1 MRIRGVFFLQRVDAL
16 DASILPIS
24 TTARMMKS
32 SRDSMFCASCDQC
45 RSRKTRCD
53 GLQPCGACKL
63 KYMRKH
69 KLNNVDGI
77 DPSLF
82 KCVYSPAKRRGP
94 VPGVVSAPF
103 DKFCAVADRDI
114 DRSVSST
121 QSIKARPRR
130 PSKERSQ
137 QGIGGGR
144 VGIGGDGVDK
154 TIASAMTNAVVNGWR
169 KLGDGTSRRGAA
181 GNNNSFPLPSP
192 LDPRAAAMQEHVLS
206 TLGSIGLNM
215 FRQPSSFIGINGT
228 GKGGVDSG
236 GDWQQQ
242 QQQDQDIIATAQNSA
257 QEQLAYVQQLQL
269 LQQIQAQRHRRSMNA
284 AALSISQRSGD
295 SGGTMSSFDYNV
307 LANESVV
314 GDGDGRNQLTSPFLS
329 VPLKVESTSTSSKQR
344 VIGCVHP
351 KVLQYLPLTNPT
363 NPSGMHLRACYTL
376 SAGGL
381 FGLPPIPTD
390 EEYCRRF
397 KSLETYQLPKFD
409 VAALQA
415 VRFSELAMGALTT
428 IKDGDM
434 ELLFALANASVL
446 CLQSCVEEQ
455 VHPSLML
462 DVARA
467 YFFHS
472 TFRLYMGDM
481 ELYFKY
487 RRICFRYLSQL
498 DVS

>member
-1 MRIRGVFFLQRVDAL
+1 
-16 DASILPIS
+16 
-24 TTARMMKS
+24 MKS
-32 SRDSMFCASCDQC
+32 SRDSVFCASCDQC

-77 DPSLF
+77 DPSSF
-82 KCVYSPAKRRGP
+82 NCVYSPAKRRGP
-94 VPGVVSAPF
+94 VPGVVNTKF
-103 DKFCAVADRDI
+103 DEFCAVADGDI
-114 DRSVSST
+114 DRSFSSN

-137 QGIGGGR
+137 QGIGGGQ
-144 VGIGGDGVDK
+144 VGIGGDGMDK
-154 TIASAMTNAVVNGWR
+154 TIASAMTNAVVNGRR
-169 KLGDGTSRRGAA
+169 KLGDGTCRRGGG
-181 GNNNSFPLPSP
+181 GNNNSFPLPPP

-206 TLGSIGLNM
+206 TLGSIGMNM
-215 FRQPSSFIGINGT
+215 FHQPSSFLGINGT
-228 GKGGVDSG
+228 GQGGVDSVG
-236 GDWQQQ
+236 GWQQQ
-242 QQQDQDIIATAQNSA
+242 QQQQQQQDIIATAQNSA
-257 QEQLAYVQQLQL
+257 QKQLAYVQQLQL
-269 LQQIQAQRHRRSMNA
+269 QQQIQAQRQRRSMNA
-284 AALSISQRSGD
+284 AALTASQLSGD
-295 SGGTMSSFDYNV
+295 SGGTMNSFDYNFF
-307 LANESVV
+307 ANESVV
-314 GDGDGRNQLTSPFLS
+314 GDGDGRYQLRSPLS
-329 VPLKVESTSTSSKQR
+329 PVPLYVKSTATSSKQSPSKR

-376 SAGGL
+376 SVGGL

-397 KSLETYQLPKFD
+397 KLLETYQLPKFD

-434 ELLFALANASVL
+434 ELLVALANASVL

-481 ELYFKY
+481 ERYFKY

-498 DVS
+498 DVSLFVLIVPNLF

>member
-1 MRIRGVFFLQRVDAL
+1 ML
-16 DASILPIS
+16 
-24 TTARMMKS
+24 
-32 SRDSMFCASCDQC
+32 CASCDQC

-77 DPSLF
+77 DPSSF
-82 KCVYSPAKRRGP
+82 NCVYSPSKRRGP
-94 VPGVVSAPF
+94 VPGVVNRQF
-103 DKFCAVADRDI
+103 DEFCAVSDGDI
-114 DRSVSST
+114 ERSVSSN

-144 VGIGGDGVDK
+144 VGIGGDGMDK
-154 TIASAMTNAVVNGWR
+154 TIASAMTNAVVNGRR
-169 KLGDGTSRRGAA
+169 KLGDGTFRRGGG
-181 GNNNSFPLPSP
+181 GNNNSFPLPPP

-206 TLGSIGLNM
+206 TLGSIGMNM
-215 FRQPSSFIGINGT
+215 FHQPSSFLGINGT
-228 GKGGVDSG
+228 GKGGVDYVG
-236 GDWQQQ
+236 GWQQQQQQ

-257 QEQLAYVQQLQL
+257 QKQLAYVQQLQL
-269 LQQIQAQRHRRSMNA
+269 QQQIQAQRHRRSMNA
-284 AALSISQRSGD
+284 AALSASQRSGD
-295 SGGTMSSFDYNV
+295 SGGTMNSFDFINF
-307 LANESVV
+307 ANESVV
-314 GDGDGRNQLTSPFLS
+314 GDGDGRYQLRSPLPP
-329 VPLKVESTSTSSKQR
+329 VPLNVKSTATSSKQFPSKR

-376 SAGGL
+376 SVGGL

-397 KSLETYQLPKFD
+397 KSLEIYQLPNFD

-434 ELLFALANASVL
+434 ELLVALANASVL

-481 ELYFKY
+481 ERYFKY

-498 DVS
+498 DVSLFVLIVPNLF

>member
-1 MRIRGVFFLQRVDAL
+1 
-16 DASILPIS
+16 
-24 TTARMMKS
+24 MKS
-32 SRDSMFCASCDQC
+32 NRDSVFCASCDQC

-77 DPSLF
+77 DPSSF
-82 KCVYSPAKRRGP
+82 NCVYSPAKRRGP
-94 VPGVVSAPF
+94 VPGVVNTKF
-103 DKFCAVADRDI
+103 DEFCAVSDGDI
-114 DRSVSST
+114 DRSVSSN

-137 QGIGGGR
+137 QGIGGGQ
-144 VGIGGDGVDK
+144 VGIGGDGMDK
-154 TIASAMTNAVVNGWR
+154 TIASAMTNAVVNGRR
-169 KLGDGTSRRGAA
+169 KLGDGTCRRGGG
-181 GNNNSFPLPSP
+181 GNNNSFPLPPP

-206 TLGSIGLNM
+206 TLGSIGMNM
-215 FRQPSSFIGINGT
+215 FHQPSSFLGINGT
-228 GKGGVDSG
+228 GQGGVDSVG
-236 GDWQQQ
+236 GWQQQ
-242 QQQDQDIIATAQNSA
+242 QQQQQQQDIIATAQNSA
-257 QEQLAYVQQLQL
+257 QKQLAYVQQLQL
-269 LQQIQAQRHRRSMNA
+269 QQQIQAQRQRRSMNA
-284 AALSISQRSGD
+284 AALTASQLSGD
-295 SGGTMSSFDYNV
+295 SGGTMNSFDYNFV
-307 LANESVV
+307 ANESVV
-314 GDGDGRNQLTSPFLS
+314 GDGDGRYQLRSPLS
-329 VPLKVESTSTSSKQR
+329 PVPLNVKSTATSSKQSPSKR
-344 VIGCVHP
+344 LIGCVHP

-376 SAGGL
+376 SVGGL

-397 KSLETYQLPKFD
+397 KLLETYQLPKFD

-434 ELLFALANASVL
+434 ELLVALANASVL

-481 ELYFKY
+481 ERYFKY

-498 DVS
+498 DVSLFVLIVPNLF